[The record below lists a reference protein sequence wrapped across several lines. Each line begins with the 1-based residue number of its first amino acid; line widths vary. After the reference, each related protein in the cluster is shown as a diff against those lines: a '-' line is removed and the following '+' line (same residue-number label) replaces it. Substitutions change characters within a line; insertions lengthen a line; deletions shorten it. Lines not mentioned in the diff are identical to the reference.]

1 MTASSLSPFSRFS
14 LSGLA
19 ANFIGNGIGRFAY
32 IALMPAL
39 IGGGWFTK
47 GEASYL
53 GVATLAGYLLG
64 APMTNYLVRHIA
76 VKQLLRAAM
85 LFCSFSY
92 LACAW
97 PHLPLLWYFFW
108 RTLAGCGGALLMV
121 LAAPLVLQQHAS
133 ALRGRVSGIVF
144 AGIGLGAMASGTL
157 VPLLVWHG
165 LTTAWLGMG
174 VLCLLL
180 TAASWRVWG
189 QAHSAPPGHAAST
202 DSAPMSKATRTV
214 VGLILLSYTMNAIGY
229 LPHTLFWV
237 DFIVRELH
245 MSLASGGFFWA
256 MFGLG
261 AALGPPLTGWL
272 GDHFGFRRCLIIGF
286 ILKAVGVA
294 LPLFSQT
301 PLALFIS
308 SLLVGLFTPGIVTL
322 VSTYTLDCVGAAHHR
337 KAWSM
342 MTTSFAASQA
352 IVGYLMA
359 AAIANAHS
367 YRPLFM
373 VSAAALLVSVLCIV
387 AIRPQAAKIAA

>member
-1 MTASSLSPFSRFS
+1 MSRPALSRFS
-14 LSGLA
+14 LAGLA

-39 IGGGWFTK
+39 ISGGWFTK

-53 GVATLAGYLLG
+53 GVATLVGYLIG
-64 APMTNYLVRHIA
+64 APLTNWLVRYIA
-76 VKQLLRAAM
+76 VKQLLRTAM
-85 LFCSFSY
+85 LFCSLSY

-97 PHLPLLWYFFW
+97 PDLPLAWYFFW

-121 LAAPLVLQQHAS
+121 LAAPLVLQQHDS

-165 LTTAWLGMG
+165 LITAWLGMG
-174 VLCLLL
+174 AVCLLL
-180 TAASWRVWG
+180 TLATWQVWG
-189 QAHSAPPGHAAST
+189 QAQSSPPSAAPATA
-202 DSAPMSKATRTV
+202 SAPMSQATRRAV
-214 VGLILLSYTMNAIGY
+214 ALILLAYTMNAVGY

-256 MFGLG
+256 MFGVG

-272 GDHFGFRRCLIIGF
+272 GDHFGFRRCLIVGF
-286 ILKAVGVA
+286 ILKAFGVA

-301 PLALFIS
+301 PVALFLS

-322 VSTYTLDCVGAAHHR
+322 VSTYTLDCVGSTHHR

-367 YRPLFM
+367 YRPLFW
-373 VSAAALLVSVLCIV
+373 VSAAALLVSVACIV
-387 AIRPQAAKIAA
+387 AIRPQAAKPEQ